1 MAREHLSIGEVLA
14 LLQTDFP
21 DVTISKIRFLETQGL
36 IDPERTPSGYRKF
49 YDADIERLR
58 WVLTQQR
65 DNFLP
70 LRVIRERLASGELD
84 GPAAASSAAAEDG
97 SASTPAGGVDGA
109 GSAPASPAAPAAP
122 VSVASAPAASSTP
135 APGSVDAYGTGGL
148 LDPGPSAITLT
159 LDELSTASG
168 LSPVELAELERYG
181 CLSSRQLGPST
192 YYDGSAL
199 AVARIAAKFA
209 SFGVEPRHLRM
220 FKTGADREA
229 SVFEQVVMPLV
240 RQRNPA
246 ARRAAI
252 DQLEEMAVLG
262 ARMRVAM
269 LRQALEHHLEP

>member
-14 LLQTDFP
+14 LLQPDFP

-49 YDADIERLR
+49 YEADIERLR

-70 LRVIRERLASGELD
+70 LRVIRERLASGDLEPGAGD
-84 GPAAASSAAAEDG
+84 DTGADEAATGGSGAGGDADAASARPAPSA
-97 SASTPAGGVDGA
+97 
-109 GSAPASPAAPAAP
+109 
-122 VSVASAPAASSTP
+122 P

-159 LDELSTASG
+159 LDELSSASG
-168 LSPVELAELERYG
+168 LSPVELAELEKYG
-181 CLSSRQLGPST
+181 CLSSRQLGPTT

-199 AVARIAAKFA
+199 AVARIAAKFSA
-209 SFGVEPRHLRM
+209 FGVEPRHLRM

-246 ARRAAI
+246 ARRAAV